1 MDLHVFPMGPLE
13 VNCYLLLGQ
22 ASTEAGGGLEAVA
35 VDPGGNPRKAL
46 DLLQKT
52 GARLTHVL
60 CTHLHFDHIGGVRAL
75 VEATGATACASPQDA
90 YLLES
95 ELGRGGFMGLPEIE
109 LFDVTPL
116 TPGEY
121 VFAGQPCRVL
131 ATPGHSPGSLSFYFP
146 AIGRVFVGDLL
157 FNRSV
162 GRTDFP
168 GGDFATLVRS
178 IKEQIFTLPGATIVH
193 SGHGESTTVDNERT
207 HNPYLSEF

>member
-1 MDLHVFPMGPLE
+1 MELHVFPMGPLE

-22 ASTEAGGGLEAVA
+22 AEAGLEAVA
-35 VDPGGNPRKAL
+35 IDPGGNPRKAL
-46 DLLQKT
+46 DVLEKT

-60 CTHLHFDHIGGVRAL
+60 NTHLHFDHIGGVRAL
-75 VEATGATACASPQDA
+75 VNATGATACASPQDA

-109 LFDVTPL
+109 LFEFTPL
-116 TPGEY
+116 APGDY
-121 VFAGQPCRVL
+121 VFAGHPCRVL

-146 AIGRVFVGDLL
+146 TMGRVFVGDLL

-168 GGDFATLVRS
+168 GGNFATLVRS

-193 SGHGESTTVDNERT
+193 SGHGEPSTVDDERT
-207 HNPYLSEF
+207 HNPYLSDF